1 MNKKFRVAL
10 GQISSESNH
19 FVSSSCDL
27 GFFRT
32 TGYLREGDELFGLAP
47 TDTEVGGL

>member
-10 GQISSESNH
+10 GQIPSKSNH

-27 GFFRT
+27 DFFRT
-32 TGYLREGDELFGLAP
+32 TGYLRGGEDIFGLGP